1 VSTPNFVIQEEMTG
15 AVPWYADVV
24 DSPVKRTDSYWEVP
38 QRPGL
43 GVEIN
48 EAQAIKHPYKPEV
61 QHATSA
67 VLADGT
73 IVDW

>member
-1 VSTPNFVIQEEMTG
+1 
-15 AVPWYADVV
+15 
-24 DSPVKRTDSYWEVP
+24 VKRTGSYWEVP
-38 QRPGL
+38 QRAGL

-48 EAQAIKHPYKPEV
+48 EAAAAKHPFKPEV

-67 VLADGT
+67 VLSDGT